1 MLMRFTSSLAARRR
15 EGAQG
20 ATSPVT
26 PQRYFVSNLS
36 WRYRLKIAFLW
47 IESENRFVRLEELTP
62 EEKLLRSI
70 EARDFGGEV
79 ESTWE
84 DCSRR
89 EFEEIMKRRM
99 LEHEN
104 GSDQPEDCEEGI

>member
-1 MLMRFTSSLAARRR
+1 M
-15 EGAQG
+15 
-20 ATSPVT
+20 
-26 PQRYFVSNLS
+26 
-36 WRYRLKIAFLW
+36 KIAWVW

-62 EEKLLRSI
+62 EETLLRSI
-70 EARDFGGEV
+70 KARDFGGDV

-84 DCSRR
+84 DCCRR
-89 EFEEIMKRRM
+89 EFEESMKRRM